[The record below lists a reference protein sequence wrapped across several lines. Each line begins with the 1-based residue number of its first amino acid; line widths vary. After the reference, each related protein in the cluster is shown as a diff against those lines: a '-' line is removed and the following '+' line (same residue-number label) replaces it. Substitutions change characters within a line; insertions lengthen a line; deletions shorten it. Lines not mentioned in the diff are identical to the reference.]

1 MYYLTWEARAD
12 YNDLHNSSVRGRLG
26 SYIRVFMSASTL
38 AKSPYFTQEK
48 IESYPDYSA
57 DWNVFLT
64 RVQAA
69 STHTTHAGLKALN
82 QLETAVH
89 PSAFKTLIGQFN
101 LTVNPGQAALLSAS
115 DEEDS
120 EDSEADDEQPLVT
133 LVEEPSTSSK
143 KKTRKRTATAPAVV
157 AGHDSWQDVTHGKKK
172 KNSKE

>member
-1 MYYLTWEARAD
+1 
-12 YNDLHNSSVRGRLG
+12 
-26 SYIRVFMSASTL
+26 MSASTL
-38 AKSPYFTQEK
+38 VKSLYFTQEK

-69 STHTTHAGLKALN
+69 STHATRAGLEALN

-89 PSAFKTLIGQFN
+89 PGAFKTLIGQFN
-101 LTVNPGQAALLSAS
+101 LTVNLGQAALAALLSAS

-172 KNSKE
+172 KSSKE